1 MCNVCGTVSIS
12 LLASSAENRSHV
24 YSYMSAKMVNFSNKP
39 WFAGKFFFFSFCLF
53 FFFKSDTCSRN
64 YTTKIHWTEWLI
76 YRCMS
81 IMFSTSNMQQNHCLH
96 PTKLSSSLE
105 CLLFCTA
112 VKLKEI
118 KLTVWSLTCVTNME
132 LEAVTKANNDEHIL
146 LSFVIVPFC
155 NRPSH
160 W

>member
-1 MCNVCGTVSIS
+1 MFVEQFQSVYWLVLQKTGHMFIHTCQQRWLTFQISPGLQVSS
-12 LLASSAENRSHV
+12 
-24 YSYMSAKMVNFSNKP
+24 
-39 WFAGKFFFFSFCLF
+39 FFFPSAFF